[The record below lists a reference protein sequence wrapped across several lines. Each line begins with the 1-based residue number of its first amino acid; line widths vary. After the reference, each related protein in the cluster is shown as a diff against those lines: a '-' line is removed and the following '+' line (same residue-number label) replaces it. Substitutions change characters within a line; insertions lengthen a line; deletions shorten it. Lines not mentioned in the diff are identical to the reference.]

1 MLRFCLTSLCVV
13 AEELGLVMRRS
24 TSDIYFDVQIF
35 TGFMFIGASICN
47 LFLRGWMIRKT
58 DKDTA
63 NKRRIEH
70 ELEGHRERQSRF
82 AVKQPDVR
90 SRSGQYTLVFRA
102 LFQLE
107 RV

>member
-1 MLRFCLTSLCVV
+1 
-13 AEELGLVMRRS
+13 MRRA
-24 TSDIYFDVQIF
+24 TGDIYFDVQIF
-35 TGFMFIGASICN
+35 TGIMFIGASICN

-63 NKRRIEH
+63 NKRRSEH
-70 ELEGHRERQSRF
+70 ELEGHKERQSRF
-82 AVKQPDVR
+82 AVKQPHVR
-90 SRSGQYTLVFRA
+90 SRAGQCGLVFRT